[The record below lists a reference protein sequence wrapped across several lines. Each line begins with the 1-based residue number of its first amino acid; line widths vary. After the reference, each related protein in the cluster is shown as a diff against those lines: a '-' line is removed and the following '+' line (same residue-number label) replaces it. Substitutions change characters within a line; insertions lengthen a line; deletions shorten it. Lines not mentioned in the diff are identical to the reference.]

1 VEERARYGAPQKKGK
16 RMTNDTPVLQIQ
28 VLPGNEDLGLPAYA
42 TEGSAGLDLKA
53 ALTEPLTLAPG
64 DRTAVPTGLLMA
76 IPPGYEGCV
85 RPRSGLAAKHGLTLT
100 NAPGTIDSDY
110 RGEVK
115 VLLVNLGREAVL
127 LKRGDRIAQLL
138 VSPVAHVKVVK
149 VDAVDETRRGAGGF
163 GHTGV

>member
-1 VEERARYGAPQKKGK
+1 
-16 RMTNDTPVLQIQ
+16 MTDASPVLRIL
-28 VLPGNEDLGLPAYA
+28 VLPGNEDLELPAYA
-42 TEGSAGLDLKA
+42 TEGSAGLDLRA
-53 ALTEPLTLAPG
+53 ALAQPLVLAPG
-64 DRTAVPTGLLMA
+64 ERSAVPTGLVMA

-115 VLLVNLGREAVL
+115 VLVINLGKEDVT
-127 LKRGDRIAQLL
+127 LKRGDRIAQML
-138 VSPVAHVKVVK
+138 VSPVARATIVK
-149 VDAVDETRRGAGGF
+149 AESLDETSRGAGGF